1 MINFELKLDY
11 KINDSDDLYREQ
23 FLNFFEID
31 DYDEKIITKKQDN
44 IYEMLKDDTIFK
56 EITIKL
62 KNKHSFD
69 KDDIAY
75 IMLYSFDYFDMFSD
89 TIKVLISY
97 QDKKVLYESLQTN
110 LLNLKNQI

>member
-56 EITIKL
+56 EITVKL

-75 IMLYSFDYFDMFSD
+75 IMLYSFNF
-89 TIKVLISY
+89 
-97 QDKKVLYESLQTN
+97 
-110 LLNLKNQI
+110 